1 MSESVDKM
9 VNQGLLSR
17 GVSDTSRRTM
27 ALALTR
33 SGRSALAA
41 GNHSLAKFTTELTSG
56 LPKQLQDELL
66 PVFNQLYVDIQGGL
80 DEPRQLT

>member
-33 SGRSALAA
+33 SGQDALAA
-41 GNHSLAKFTTELTSG
+41 GNHSLAKFTAELTSG
-56 LPKQLQDELL
+56 LPTELQAELL
-66 PVFNQLYVDIQGGL
+66 PVFNQLYFDIQGGL
-80 DEPRQLT
+80 DEPRQIT